1 MKLRNPTANH
11 REGNLVVAAARK
23 LIFSA
28 LSEKFPQIELKD
40 VANIHNGQSLTSEM
54 RDSSGKIQIYSS
66 GGLVGK
72 HSHGLSNDP
81 FIVIGRKG
89 SAGKVTFAPS
99 GGWVTDTAYFA
110 QPKMPELID
119 TSYLYHSLAAL
130 DFSDDIITTAIPGIN
145 RTAIYRHF
153 IPLPSIEIQRDCAR
167 FLSALERGDP
177 LPVLPPLP
185 EQQRIVARIKSMLEK
200 VEEARS
206 LAQALKEQQVELLQ
220 ALAYRADLTTDQ
232 KLARGWTHARLS
244 EILQP
249 GALREVVVAD
259 KSYPNFGIY
268 SFGKG
273 LFKKPD
279 ISGMDTS
286 AQSLY
291 RVKAG
296 QFVYSRLF
304 AFEGSY
310 GLVPDDLD
318 GFYVSNEYPA
328 FDVDRSRATPE
339 FVKAYFLRPGL
350 WPQLAAGS
358 KGLGDRRQRIQPDQ
372 ILNHE
377 LLLPPLDI
385 QERITAVSRLIDT
398 ARVESS
404 PSQEQLAALPASIL
418 ARAYAGEL

>member
-1 MKLRNPTANH
+1 MTRNLTDYRLGDICRLVKGSYSSTKTPPGSYPLVVTAAQRRTALTHDLRGPAVCIPLISSTGHGDAAIHRLHFQEGPFALANLLVALLPHQEGPADAEYLYWYLTTKKDDVLVPLMRGTANVSLK
-11 REGNLVVAAARK
+11 E
-23 LIFSA
+23 
-28 LSEKFPQIELKD
+28 KD
-40 VANIHNGQSLTSEM
+40 VANVVVS
-54 RDSSGKIQIYSS
+54 
-66 GGLVGK
+66 
-72 HSHGLSNDP
+72 
-81 FIVIGRKG
+81 
-89 SAGKVTFAPS
+89 
-99 GGWVTDTAYFA
+99 
-110 QPKMPELID
+110 
-119 TSYLYHSLAAL
+119 
-130 DFSDDIITTAIPGIN
+130 
-145 RTAIYRHF
+145 
-153 IPLPSIEIQRDCAR
+153 
-167 FLSALERGDP
+167 
-177 LPVLPPLP
+177 LPPLP
-185 EQQRIVARIKSMLEK
+185 EQRRIVARIKSMLDK

-206 LAQALKEQQVELLQ
+206 LAQAVKEQQVELLQ

-232 KLARGWTHARLS
+232 KLAQGWTHVRLS

-273 LFKKPD
+273 PFRKPD

-291 RVKAG
+291 RAKAG
-296 QFVYSRLF
+296 QFIYSRLF

-377 LLLPPLDI
+377 LLLPPI
-385 QERITAVSRLIDT
+385 EVQERLTAVSRLIDT
-398 ARVESS
+398 ARAESN
-404 PSQEQLAALPASIL
+404 PSQEQLAALPTSIL
-418 ARAYAGEL
+418 VRAFAGEL